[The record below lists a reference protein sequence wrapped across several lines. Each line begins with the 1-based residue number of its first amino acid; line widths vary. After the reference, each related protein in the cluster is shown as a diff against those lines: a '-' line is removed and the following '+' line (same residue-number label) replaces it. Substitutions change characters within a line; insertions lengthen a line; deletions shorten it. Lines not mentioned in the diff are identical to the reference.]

1 MKDDM
6 SGFDLRAVCN
16 ELQDVGTAW
25 VKKAYMPHYEQV
37 VLRMNPKGKDG
48 FDIVLV
54 RGERIYTSRRD
65 RPMPM
70 VPPAFAMLLRKHLK
84 NARLEK
90 IEQLGF
96 DRILKFTFDSKFG
109 PRFLYTE
116 AFNNGNIILC
126 DENDVII
133 QPITH
138 VKYKDRVLK
147 KGEVYTPPPPSLDP
161 TEVTEKQLDEI
172 LTTSEKNIAA
182 TLASELNL
190 GGKIAKELCTMCGID
205 PKSESKEVTASS
217 ILPGLKKLLD
227 SLQNRDSAY
236 LIFKGDSE
244 VNQED
249 LSKEIASR
257 CVEATPIL
265 LPSHEGAI
273 SFKTDSMCRAV
284 DLWKGEHDSQAHE
297 RREMEKLDFASPG
310 RGYSTPVEKLERR
323 LQQQK
328 SALAKFDKKIAQQ
341 QKLGHAIQNEW
352 SHVESLIEQIN
363 AAVDQNG
370 WDSVKKTAKEIVWIS
385 SLNSKDKIARIFL
398 PDESG
403 EPGIEVE
410 VDLTMSV
417 YQNAQTH
424 FQSAQKQKDKTK
436 GARDALEDTERLLKT
451 AKKKESKSQT
461 DGRVIKIKRS
471 KRLWFER
478 FKYSIMSDNKLLVGG
493 KDAKSNDG
501 LVKKH
506 LKADD
511 MYLHADLHGAP
522 SCALQSIRGFEID
535 ENPLSTIPP
544 GVPAFRLSDKMKEIT
559 PITDDLLEEAA
570 QMAICWSRAW
580 QSGKGHG
587 TVYAVKP
594 GQVSKTAQTGEYIG
608 KGAFIVRGQR
618 KWFKDL
624 DMKIG
629 IGLVSVNNIVMIIAG
644 TPNVIKEKFPR
655 YAILSHGMT
664 KKETVANQISKFTG
678 LPTDDI
684 LPSLPGNLTVEEEFG
699 MLSKYVTE
707 EE

>member
-1 MKDDM
+1 M
-6 SGFDLRAVCN
+6 
-16 ELQDVGTAW
+16 
-25 VKKAYMPHYEQV
+25 
-37 VLRMNPKGKDG
+37 
-48 FDIVLV
+48 
-54 RGERIYTSRRD
+54 
-65 RPMPM
+65 
-70 VPPAFAMLLRKHLK
+70 
-84 NARLEK
+84 
-90 IEQLGF
+90 
-96 DRILKFTFDSKFG
+96 
-109 PRFLYTE
+109 
-116 AFNNGNIILC
+116 
-126 DENDVII
+126 
-133 QPITH
+133 
-138 VKYKDRVLK
+138 
-147 KGEVYTPPPPSLDP
+147 
-161 TEVTEKQLDEI
+161 
-172 LTTSEKNIAA
+172 
-182 TLASELNL
+182 
-190 GGKIAKELCTMCGID
+190 
-205 PKSESKEVTASS
+205 
-217 ILPGLKKLLD
+217 
-227 SLQNRDSAY
+227 
-236 LIFKGDSE
+236 
-244 VNQED
+244 
-249 LSKEIASR
+249 
-257 CVEATPIL
+257 
-265 LPSHEGAI
+265 
-273 SFKTDSMCRAV
+273 
-284 DLWKGEHDSQAHE
+284 
-297 RREMEKLDFASPG
+297 
-310 RGYSTPVEKLERR
+310 
-323 LQQQK
+323 
-328 SALAKFDKKIAQQ
+328 
-341 QKLGHAIQNEW
+341 
-352 SHVESLIEQIN
+352 
-363 AAVDQNG
+363 
-370 WDSVKKTAKEIVWIS
+370 
-385 SLNSKDKIARIFL
+385 
-398 PDESG
+398 
-403 EPGIEVE
+403 
-410 VDLTMSV
+410 
-417 YQNAQTH
+417 
-424 FQSAQKQKDKTK
+424 
-436 GARDALEDTERLLKT
+436 
-451 AKKKESKSQT
+451 
-461 DGRVIKIKRS
+461 
-471 KRLWFER
+471 WFER

>member
-6 SGFDLRAVCN
+6 SGFDLRAICN
-16 ELQDVGTAW
+16 ELQDIGSAW

-48 FDIVLV
+48 YDLVLI

-70 VPPAFAMLLRKHLK
+70 VPPSFAMLLRKHLK

-90 IEQLGF
+90 VEQLGF
-96 DRILKFTFDSKFG
+96 DRILKFSFDSKFG
-109 PRFLYTE
+109 PRYLYTE
-116 AFNNGNIILC
+116 VFNNGNIILC

-138 VKYKDRVLK
+138 VKYKDRTLK
-147 KGEVYTPPPPSLDP
+147 KGEVYAPPPQSLDP
-161 TEVTEKQLDEI
+161 TCVTKAELSDI
-172 LTTSEKNIAA
+172 LENSEKNLAT

-190 GGKIAKELCTMCGID
+190 GGKIAKELC
-205 PKSESKEVTASS
+205 
-217 ILPGLKKLLD
+217 KLSNLD
-227 SLQNRDSAY
+227 SKLEANKATADEIMPALEELMKQLTNRNGAY
-236 LIFKGDSE
+236 LVLNGSE
-244 VNQED
+244 KVNHEE
-249 LSKEIASR
+249 LHKEIAAR
-257 CVEATPIL
+257 CVEATPVL
-265 LPSHEGAI
+265 LPSHNGMTTFE
-273 SFKTDSMCRAV
+273 TESMCAAV

-323 LQQQK
+323 LNQQRT
-328 SALAKFDKKIAQQ
+328 ALSKFDKKIQQ
-341 QKLGHAIQNEW
+341 QQEIGHAIQNEW
-352 SHVESLIEQIN
+352 SHVEGLIDQIN
-363 AAVDQNG
+363 SAVEANG
-370 WDSVKKTAKEIVWIS
+370 WDFVKQSIKEIPWIS
-385 SLNSKDKIARIFL
+385 SVNAKEKKAKVFL
-398 PDESG
+398 PNEES
-403 EPGIEVE
+403 EPGKEVE
-410 VDLTMSV
+410 LDLTMSV

-436 GARDALEDTERLLKT
+436 GAREALEETERLLKT
-451 AKKKESKSQT
+451 AKKKEIKSQS
-461 DGRVIKIKRS
+461 DGKVIKIKRS

-478 FKYSIMSDNKLLVGG
+478 FKYAILSDNKLLVGG

-522 SCALQSIRGFEID
+522 SCALQSIRGFEED
-535 ENPLSTIPP
+535 PTPLSTIPP
-544 GVPAFRLSDKMKEIT
+544 GVRAYRLSDKMKEIT
-559 PITDDLLEEAA
+559 PITDDLLEESAH
-570 QMAICWSRAW
+570 MAICWSRAW

-629 IGLVSVNNIVMIIAG
+629 LGLASVNNIVMLIAG
-644 TPNVIKEKFPR
+644 TPETIKQKFSR
-655 YAILSHGMT
+655 YVILSHGLK

-684 LPSLPGNLTVEEEFG
+684 LPCLPGNLQIEEEVG
-699 MLSKYVTE
+699 LLSKYITE

>member
-6 SGFDLRAVCN
+6 SGFDLRAICN
-16 ELQDVGTAW
+16 ELQEIGSAW

-48 FDIVLV
+48 FDLVLI
-54 RGERIYTSRRD
+54 RGERIYTSKRD

-70 VPPAFAMLLRKHLK
+70 VPPSFAMLLRKHLK

-90 IEQLGF
+90 VEQLGF
-96 DRILKFTFDSKFG
+96 DRILKFSFDSKFG
-109 PRFLYTE
+109 PRYLYTE
-116 AFNNGNIILC
+116 VFNNGNIILC
-126 DENDVII
+126 DENDIII

-138 VKYKDRVLK
+138 VKYKDRILK
-147 KGEVYTPPPPSLDP
+147 KGEKYVPPPQSLDP
-161 TEVTEKQLDEI
+161 TCVTKAELSEI
-172 LTTSEKNIAA
+172 LEKSEKKLAA

-190 GGKIAKELCTMCGID
+190 GGKIAKELCEL
-205 PKSESKEVTASS
+205 SN
-217 ILPGLKKLLD
+217 LD
-227 SLQNRDSAY
+227 SNLEAKKANADDIMPSLEQLMKQ
-236 LIFKGDSE
+236 LIERNGAFLVFKGPEE
-244 VNQED
+244 VNHEELQ
-249 LSKEIASR
+249 KQIAER
-257 CVEATPIL
+257 CVEASPVI
-265 LPSHEGAI
+265 LPSHKGMTIFE
-273 SFKTDSMCRAV
+273 TESMCAAV

-323 LQQQK
+323 LNQQK
-328 SALAKFDKKIAQQ
+328 TALSKFDKKIQQ
-341 QKLGHAIQNEW
+341 QQEIGHAIQNEW
-352 SHVESLIEQIN
+352 SHVEGLIEQIN
-363 AAVDQNG
+363 SAVEKNG
-370 WDSVKKTAKEIVWIS
+370 WDYVKQSIKEIPWIS
-385 SLNSKDKIARIFL
+385 SVNAKEKKAKVFL
-398 PDESG
+398 PNEQG
-403 EPGIEVE
+403 ETGKEVE
-410 VDLTMSV
+410 LDLALSV

-436 GARDALEDTERLLKT
+436 GAREALEETERLLKT
-451 AKKKESKSQT
+451 AKKREIKSQS
-461 DGRVIKIKRS
+461 DGKIIKIKRS

-478 FKYSIMSDNKLLVGG
+478 FKYAILSDNKLLVGG

-522 SCALQSIRGFEID
+522 SCALQSIRGFEED
-535 ENPLSTIPP
+535 PTPLSTIPP
-544 GVPAFRLSDKMKEIT
+544 GVPAYRLSDKMKEIT
-559 PITDDLLEEAA
+559 PITDDLLEEGA

-594 GQVSKTAQTGEYIG
+594 AQVSKTAQTGEYVG

-624 DMKIG
+624 NMKIG
-629 IGLVSVNNIVMIIAG
+629 LGLASVNNIVMLIAG
-644 TPNVIKEKFPR
+644 TPETIKQKFSRYVIV
-655 YAILSHGMT
+655 SHGLK
-664 KKETVANQISKFTG
+664 KKETIANQISKFTG

-684 LPSLPGNLTVEEEFG
+684 LPCLPGNLQVEEEIG
-699 MLSKYVTE
+699 LLSKYITE